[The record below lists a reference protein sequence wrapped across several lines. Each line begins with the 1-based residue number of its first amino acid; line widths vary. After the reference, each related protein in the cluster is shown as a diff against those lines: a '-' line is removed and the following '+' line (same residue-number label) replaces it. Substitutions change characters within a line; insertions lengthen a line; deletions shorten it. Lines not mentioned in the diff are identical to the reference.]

1 MFLYVYGTI
10 VFLIISLL
18 GFSNIF
24 RKRNVGWYLLLLMIV
39 VSATTVSY
47 EFPLNYIL
55 YLFFLFH
62 ILLLNRNKSGGQ
74 LNYCLLYL
82 LFFIWSTFELLFSDS
97 WIKGIGMLLKYLM
110 PIMFYIAIS
119 KTILTRDMCMSFLDK
134 IISFMPLYVFIA
146 LLAFLMGRNYF
157 VSHTYFTMT
166 IFVIPLI
173 LYYANYRPSNNK
185 IYIIIYLLCYVTPIL
200 MTKRTPI
207 LGIGI
212 GTVVF
217 MLLKYKLKAL
227 IPMALIIVAS
237 ISILLSIPSFR
248 EKVFYDDFSLN
259 TSSDVEDIGNNINT
273 SGRSIFWAYLL
284 EEVYEDNQ
292 IMGAGTG
299 SVKAFIQSPKNEN
312 QRYFSLVH
320 NDFLV
325 ILCENGLIGLSL
337 FIAFLLRIMFRCFK
351 YANSNNRD
359 IKYMSF
365 GCFSML
371 IATSCHMFF
380 ENCVNS
386 LGLSMLFMFYALLNR
401 LVSLD
406 SNCKSIKVYKY
417 KMV

>member
-1 MFLYVYGTI
+1 M
-10 VFLIISLL
+10 FLIISLL

-185 IYIIIYLLCYVTPIL
+185 KYIIIYLLCYVTPIL

-284 EEVYEDNQ
+284 DEVYEDNQ

>member
-1 MFLYVYGTI
+1 MFLYIYGTI
-10 VFLIISLL
+10 VFLVITFL
-18 GFSNIF
+18 GFSYSI
-24 RKRNVGWYLLLLMIV
+24 RKTNVGWNLLLLMIV

-55 YLFFLFH
+55 YFLFLFY
-62 ILLLNRNKSGGQ
+62 ILLLYRNKTGGQ
-74 LNYCLLYL
+74 LNFCKLYL
-82 LFFIWSTFELLFSDS
+82 LFFIWITIELLFSTS
-97 WIKGIGMLLKYLM
+97 WIKGFGMFLKYLM

-119 KTILTRDMCMSFLDK
+119 KTLLTRDLCMSFLDK
-134 IISFMPLYVFIA
+134 IISFMPLYLLIA

-185 IYIIIYLLCYVTPIL
+185 KYVIIYLLCYVTPIL
-200 MTKRTPI
+200 MIKRTPI

-227 IPMALIIVAS
+227 IPMTFIIVTS

-259 TSSDVEDIGNNINT
+259 TSSDVVEIGNNINT

-337 FIAFLLRIMFRCFK
+337 FVAFLLRIMFRCIK
-351 YANSNNRD
+351 YANSNNKD
-359 IKYMSF
+359 VKFMSL
-365 GCFSML
+365 GCLSML
-371 IATSCHMFF
+371 VATSCHMFF

-401 LVSLD
+401 LILLNSK
-406 SNCKSIKVYKY
+406 CKSVKKYKY
-417 KMV
+417 KTV